1 MEMNLLDDDGW
12 LDRTWPPERAGYV
25 WRRKRVAG
33 EHLGAGLIELPPGQS
48 TFPYHYE
55 LGNDELLVVVSGT
68 PTLRAPD
75 GERELEPGDCIL
87 FPSGPDG
94 RTQADEPIRRPR
106 PRPARLELRAA
117 ARGGA
122 GGQRKD
128 DGALGRG
135 AGGAALVLARRG
147 RGLLGRRSGRVTRLD
162 QAHSRREGGTELRR
176 IPR

>member
-12 LDRTWPPERAGYV
+12 LERTWPPERGGYV

-75 GERELEPGDCIL
+75 GERALDPGDCIL

-94 RTQADEPIRRPR
+94 AHKLTNRSDDLVRVLLVSNFALP
-106 PRPARLELRAA
+106 RAA
-117 ARGGA
+117 VHVDSWKIMVRWG
-122 GGQRKD
+122 
-128 DGALGRG
+128 
-135 AGGAALVLARRG
+135 
-147 RGLLGRRSGRVTRLD
+147 SGRD
-162 QAHSRREGGTELRR
+162 ERRWFFLGEDADYWGGEAAE
-176 IPR
+176 

>member
-12 LDRTWPPERAGYV
+12 LERTWPPERGGYV

-75 GERELEPGDCIL
+75 GERELGPGDCIL

-94 RTQADEPIRRPR
+94 AHKLTNRSDDLVRVLLVSNFALP
-106 PRPARLELRAA
+106 RAA
-117 ARGGA
+117 VQVDSGKLMLRWGPGPDERRWSFLGEDA
-122 GGQRKD
+122 D
-128 DGALGRG
+128 YWDGEA
-135 AGGAALVLARRG
+135 V
-147 RGLLGRRSGRVTRLD
+147 
-162 QAHSRREGGTELRR
+162 E
-176 IPR
+176 

>member
-12 LDRTWPPERAGYV
+12 LERTWPPERAGYA

-87 FPSGPDG
+87 FPSAPDA
-94 RTQADEPIRRPR
+94 RT
-106 PRPARLELRAA
+106 
-117 ARGGA
+117 
-122 GGQRKD
+122 
-128 DGALGRG
+128 
-135 AGGAALVLARRG
+135 
-147 RGLLGRRSGRVTRLD
+147 S
-162 QAHSRREGGTELRR
+162 
-176 IPR
+176 